1 MTGINYRESARLLR
15 QHLGHSPEVF
25 AERLNL
31 SKCAYLA
38 YERGHRGSRGW
49 TNLIYPL
56 LDETGVSLD
65 WLFKGRSNLTGVR
78 DDNRP
83 LFIAAPANR
92 PTAYADPG
100 QVADILERVWL
111 DGKMEEYIAGLRAL
125 SVAKETQRKRA
136 SVKADGNVLTVD
148 FIGASCAR

>member
-31 SKCAYLA
+31 SKCAYLT

-49 TNLIYPL
+49 TKLIKPI
-56 LDETGVSLD
+56 LDETGVLLD
-65 WLFKGRSNLTGVR
+65 WLFEGRSNLTGVR

-83 LFIAAPANR
+83 LFIAAPTNR

-100 QVADILERVWL
+100 QTADILERAWL
-111 DGKMEEYIAGLRAL
+111 DGKMEEYIAGLRTL
-125 SVAKETQRKRA
+125 SVAKEARRKRA
-136 SVKADGNVLTVD
+136 SVETVGNVLTVD
-148 FIGASCAR
+148 FIGAS